1 MGIVR
6 RCCCCVLSEIR
17 IRRRRRSGWAGEG
30 EASLQR
36 CKDRVNP
43 SSFPGP
49 LRNLTPIKYLTA
61 NFWRT
66 NKQKKFAFQFAGAA
80 FSLTTDVC

>member
-6 RCCCCVLSEIR
+6 RCCCCVLSRIR
-17 IRRRRRSGWAGEG
+17 IRSGWAGEG

-66 NKQKKFAFQFAGAA
+66 NKEKELAYQFANSA
-80 FSLTTDVC
+80 FSLDLQ